1 MIEPSAF
8 STDRLLDEILDWV
21 RIESPTFDAAAVNRM
36 EDTISAR
43 LAGLGFAIERIAG
56 RDGLADVL
64 VARKAGASAG
74 PGLMMIAHADTVHPV
89 GTISGPLPIRRDGDK
104 CFGPAIYDMKGGTVL
119 ALAALERVLAAKG
132 GALAV
137 PVTIVINPDEEIGSP
152 TSRGIIEAEAK
163 KARHVLVPEPA
174 KGPTG
179 EVTTGRHGFQRFVV
193 TTHGRPAHSGWT
205 NKDGRS
211 ALRVLAQIV
220 EELESRSNFD
230 SGPTYAVGNFHSGQW
245 VNCVPMLARAEA
257 LCVARDMAT
266 FEEIGR
272 VLGSLVG
279 ERSDVRIEVTRGPVR
294 PLWTAQPGT
303 IELYERARAIAAD
316 LGFELHHAQH
326 GGGSDGNFTGAMGVP
341 TLDGLGVMG
350 HGAHTH
356 EEHLLVSSLVP
367 RATMI
372 ARLIEGLY

>member
-8 STDRLLDEILDWV
+8 ANERLLDEILDWV

-36 EDTISAR
+36 EDTVSAR

-56 RDGLADVL
+56 RDGLGDVL

-74 PGLMMIAHADTVHPV
+74 SGLMMIAHADTVHPV
-89 GTISGPLPIRRDGDK
+89 GTLAGPLPIRREGDK

-119 ALAALERVLAAKG
+119 ALAALERVMAARG
-132 GALAV
+132 GKLAV
-137 PVTIVINPDEEIGSP
+137 PVTVVINPDEEIGSP
-152 TSRGIIEAEAK
+152 TSRAIIEAEAK

-179 EVTTGRHGFQRFVV
+179 EVTTGRHGFQRFVL
-193 TTHGRPAHSGWT
+193 TTHGRPAHAGWT

-211 ALRVLAQIV
+211 ALRVMAQIV
-220 EELESRSNFD
+220 EELEGRSDFD
-230 SGPTYAVGNFHSGQW
+230 AGPTYAVGNFHSGQW

-257 LCVARDMAT
+257 LCVARDMTT

-272 VLGSLVG
+272 VMGGLVG
-279 ERSDVRIEVTRGPVR
+279 ERADVRVEVKRGPVR
-294 PLWTAQPGT
+294 PLWTAQTGT
-303 IELYERARAIAAD
+303 MELYTRAKEIAAG
-316 LGFELHHAQH
+316 LGFVLGHGQH

-367 RATMI
+367 RATLI
-372 ARLIEGLY
+372 AQLIEELY